1 MEQRIRVLVAKPGL
15 DGHDRGA
22 LVIAQALRD
31 EGMEVVY
38 TGLRQ
43 TPAQIAAAAIQ
54 EDVDCIGLSCLS
66 GAHNELFPEVVRLLR
81 EQGAEDILVVGGG
94 VIPQE
99 DIPFLK
105 EQGVAEVFTPGTPTH
120 VTADFIRSRV
130 KKKRMTLQSPPKK
143 IAHIGIA
150 VRSLDA
156 ALPFYTQKLGL
167 PLVGREE
174 VASEQVRIAFLQIGE
189 SRIELLEPLQAESPI
204 AKFIEKRGEGIH
216 HIAFDVENVG
226 ERLQQLRENGI
237 PLINEEPK
245 PGAHGAQIAF
255 IHPKAAGGVLFELC
269 QYPHTVNGKE
279 GEADE

>member
-22 LVIAQALRD
+22 LVVAQALRD

-54 EDVDCIGLSCLS
+54 EDVDCVGLSCLS

-81 EQGAEDILVVGGG
+81 EQGADDILVVGGG

-99 DIPFLK
+99 DIPYLK
-105 EQGVAEVFTPGTPTH
+105 EHGVAEVFTPGTPTS
-120 VTADFIRSRV
+120 VTADFIRAHV
-130 KKKRMTLQSPPKK
+130 KRKQLTFQKAPKK

-150 VRSLDA
+150 VKNLDK
-156 ALPFYTQKLGL
+156 ALPFYTEQLGL
-167 PLVGREE
+167 NLLGTEAVE
-174 VASEQVRIAFLQIGE
+174 SEQVRVAFLGGGE
-189 SRIELLEPLQAESPI
+189 SRIELLEPMSADSPI
-204 AKFIEKRGEGIH
+204 AKFIDKRGEGIH
-216 HIAFDVENVG
+216 HIAFDVENVA
-226 ERLQQLRENGI
+226 ERLHHLQANGI
-237 PLINEEPK
+237 PLINEVPK

-269 QYPHTVNGKE
+269 EYPDTSAGKE
-279 GEADE
+279 EGNDE

>member
-22 LVIAQALRD
+22 LVVAQALRD

-81 EQGAEDILVVGGG
+81 EQGADDILIVGGG

-105 EQGVAEVFTPGTPTH
+105 EQGIAEVFTPGTPTR
-120 VTADFIRSRV
+120 VTADYIRAHV
-130 KKKRMTLQSPPKK
+130 KRKRMTLQTAPSK

-150 VRSLDA
+150 VKSLEA
-156 ALPFYTQKLGL
+156 ALPFYTQQLGL
-167 PLVGREE
+167 PLIGTEE
-174 VASEQVRIAFLQIGE
+174 VESEQVRIAFLQIGE
-189 SRIELLEPLQAESPI
+189 SRIELLEPASADSPI

-216 HIAFDVENVG
+216 HIAFDVDHIED
-226 ERLQQLRENGI
+226 RLQQLKENGI
-237 PLINEEPK
+237 PLIHETPK
-245 PGAHGAQIAF
+245 PGAHGASIAF
-255 IHPKAAGGVLFELC
+255 LHPKAAGGVLFELC
-269 QYPHTVNGKE
+269 QYPQAEGSKE
-279 GEADE
+279 ESGHE